1 MKRFEKVQAILE
13 AAVAGSEI
21 GAHGSFW
28 RSLTLEQFKTTDV
41 FGEQLL
47 VVGSAEESNLIKAL
61 EGRAPFGADIG
72 TPDAIYERMPVGFAP
87 VSSENIAVI
96 RRWIDDGCPDEEVTE
111 ETSAVGGGT
120 KIIDLMNVPSE
131 KHDLD
136 WLKAALQSAIEL
148 ELATLPP
155 YLCAMWSI
163 DETDPNAAYPV
174 QSLRQIVIEE
184 MRHMGLACN
193 LLTTLGGIP
202 QINVSGN
209 VPEFPGEL
217 PGGVK
222 PGLTVSLAK
231 LSPEQLVVFLE
242 IELPETPPIM
252 PTALVEETFPTIGA
266 FYDAILAALQ
276 KLSPAEFTGRNQLTA
291 LGLRPVRNLAD
302 AETTIGIIKI
312 QGEGT
317 EQSPEDQPGLTEP
330 DLAHYYRFREIL
342 NERRFIKN
350 AAGQW
355 VSGEAIPFPKIYPM
369 ATIPEGGYAESHD
382 FDRIY
387 THLLNSLQKAWET
400 NDSIELAKSR
410 PIMVSMKAEA
420 KKLMQMP
427 IDAQDSLKGNFGPSF
442 RLVIN

>member
-13 AAVAGSEI
+13 AAVAGTEI
-21 GAHGSFW
+21 EAHGNFW
-28 RSLTLEQFKTTDV
+28 RSLTLEQFKVADV

-61 EGRAPFGADIG
+61 EGRAPFGTDTG

-87 VSSENIAVI
+87 VSPENIAVI
-96 RRWIDDGCPDEEVTE
+96 RRWIDDGCPDEE
-111 ETSAVGGGT
+111 ETKAASAGGGT
-120 KIIDLMNVPSE
+120 KIIDLMNVPPE
-131 KHDLD
+131 EHDLD

-193 LLTTLGGIP
+193 LLTTLGGTP
-202 QINVSGN
+202 QINVSGH

-222 PGLTVSLAK
+222 PGLMVSLAK
-231 LSPEQLVVFLE
+231 LSPEQLAVFLE

-252 PTALVEETFPTIGA
+252 PTALKETFPTIGA

-276 KLSPAEFTGRNQLTA
+276 NLSLAAFTGRNQLTA
-291 LGLRPVRNLAD
+291 LGLRPVRSLAD
-302 AETTIGIIKI
+302 AETAVGIIKI

-317 EQSPEDQPGLTEP
+317 AQSPEEQPGLSEP

-342 NERRFIKN
+342 NERRFVKN

-355 VSGEAIPFPKIYPM
+355 VNGEAIPFPKVYPM
-369 ATIPEGGYAESHD
+369 ATIPKGGYAEFRD

-400 NDSIELAKSR
+400 SDNIELAKSR
-410 PIMVSMKAEA
+410 PIMISMKAEA
-420 KKLMQMP
+420 KRLMQMP
-427 IDAQDSLKGNFGPSF
+427 IDAQDLSKGNFGPSF
-442 RLVIN
+442 RLLVE